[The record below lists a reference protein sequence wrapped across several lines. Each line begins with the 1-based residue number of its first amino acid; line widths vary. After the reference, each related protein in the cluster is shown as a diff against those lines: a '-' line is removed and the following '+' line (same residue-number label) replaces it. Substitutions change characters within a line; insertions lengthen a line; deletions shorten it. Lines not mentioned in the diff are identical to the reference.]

1 MTGVE
6 NEIPDNDSLVKKKKK
21 KTVHDT
27 KISEIEKKV
36 SEHNHGKYITTPEFN
51 NLTAEV
57 FTASLKQAN
66 LMTKTDFNTR
76 LISLNKKINS
86 NKRKHVLL
94 ENKFK
99 KL

>member
-1 MTGVE
+1 MIVQ
-6 NEIPDNDSLVKKKKK
+6 SKKK

-76 LISLNKKINS
+76 LINLNKKINS

>member
-6 NEIPDNDSLVKKKKK
+6 NEIPDNDSLVKKK

-76 LISLNKKINS
+76 LINLNKKINS

>member
-1 MTGVE
+1 MKYLIMIVQ
-6 NEIPDNDSLVKKKKK
+6 SKKKK